1 VKFYEWKSK
10 TMAKLVTLASSASS
24 EKERS
29 DLTALIN
36 DLPQLRQIDLVTWL
50 RLLFAYCDYHKKYEV
65 CKEIA
70 SEVTQIEA

>member
-10 TMAKLVTLASSASS
+10 TMAKLVALASSATS

-36 DLPQLRQIDLVTWL
+36 DLPQLRQIDLATWL
-50 RLLFAYCDYHKKYEV
+50 QLLYAYCNYHKKYEV